1 MSRRPLEE
9 FPKQLAEAE
18 KKRDELTSRFG
29 DLSKNIS
36 ELDQKIKNIM
46 AEISRRLEDHSFGF
60 NAEDLDEED
69 QNKLEAFKKQQE
81 EQLKILTFQFQEKQ
95 EELKKIAKELGEITA
110 YLEYQESRD
119 SRETIL
125 GAVSKAISILEKSD
139 PKKTNE
145 KIKWV
150 IKSVKDSRKKVGG
163 GSQFKV
169 SASGHSQMEGIP
181 VDGLIE
187 ELTLISEQ
195 TQERLKND
203 SSNQELN
210 QQLEEIQQIIKILKD
225 NSQGY
230 FSMHPKMRGDKQHWR
245 TELEAK
251 LISLDWRAT
260 GSVDSDYQKAM
271 EALNNRLELVLP
283 VKDKRVKPVDEK
295 PVDEVIDNDLGDE
308 WNYREPTPVEPDD
321 YEEESTKEG
330 PIENNPEISPID
342 VVGVPVDEP
351 IIISNPKQEQEPP
364 KGDIIDVVAVPVEPE
379 SGLPDEE
386 LLPTEEK
393 TPNLLTDQTT
403 PEIPKTKPIEKKKRR
418 LGVVDISETIEQ
430 RARDAS
436 EDLLINKTDR
446 ARNKGWWRKIVAGI
460 KSIPVVEE
468 IRRANRFTSIKKEV
482 IEKGNIFAGQEN
494 SERDSKLA
502 KHYIVDRFI
511 TALEEDMQSSLIH
524 HGEKI
529 SETES
534 DSETI
539 MAIKEDIRELLRN
552 YATDPNF
559 SSQDFIN
566 AKNRIL
572 NRLYQEHPQAFG
584 EGGKFKD
591 KLFADNFLE
600 VADDLRILVSHE
612 DGLNKLDEEL
622 NDLINT
628 ELVLGEARTGVRTET
643 ELGCVGRLLERF
655 VGEKKARKWTTGRG
669 LLLPEVETGA
679 VAGALAF
686 IETGAIAAFRS
697 LALRGLTFG
706 GSAVVGAGLM
716 AWREDRKLRAER
728 THHAREMARGGRI
741 SPEML
746 RRQELEETRYE
757 TVTAL
762 SLIRNIEVAM
772 NQNLESS
779 LDSLNNLAEQV
790 AMAEVRIKFSDKNK
804 IDLISYTDASLLEK
818 ERLDLDIA
826 IARAKIRL
834 RQMVQ
839 QLADRGE
846 IDLGE
851 GTIEDYVGI
860 NLLYEKEGNLSDLN
874 SGVSRSVDSVAGR
887 LEQEKAQKDQ
897 IFKKLKQEK
906 MVKEAVKGFVFGLVA
921 VGTIQE
927 VSSWWREDQIGLV
940 ESILGKNQGEHI
952 TIPAQI
958 NEFFNS
964 SDQIILP
971 ESNVHEMLLNENHVV
986 LPEGVQILEN
996 SEGGNTFNIVRG
1008 NEIIAS
1014 GIEFDDQ
1021 GRITQAGLRALEADG
1036 ISVNEVVNRF
1046 NGPAIPI
1053 ETAEFIKQNQASF
1066 QEIHHLLWADN
1077 DTPKPIFDL
1086 NELKLDWGGVSGSGL
1101 DKDGNFV
1108 LSMARMRVDGSF
1120 HGDWSADAQQLMR
1133 EGKLSFLIYASEET
1147 QGQAIKLPIGPDG
1160 NVIIDKDS
1168 WIAKNFFRVDERGNT
1183 AFLGRFG
1190 EVSQIVENKDGVD
1203 QIIPLATITGDGL
1216 DQILA
1221 PTPVD
1226 SFKTIIDIPVG
1237 DKIIDAPPPFIPIV
1251 PRKPLEKIRSG
1262 RRGEGGYGYGYGY
1275 GEGGYGDGYG
1285 LLDGSKY
1292 SERLAPEV
1300 QTNPNYE
1307 WSKSDF
1313 KLVNDY
1319 LKNQESEYLEE
1330 LGEMIRGQE
1339 KIDPS
1344 VDVIITIPS
1353 GLEGKN
1359 LEKTIRNYA
1368 KLKNRHKFELVI
1380 FENHFG
1386 DSERDNTLEII
1397 NRMRRE
1403 FPDLK
1408 IVHLYKKFEEKQ
1420 PIGNIR
1426 KYLVDAVM
1434 LRKQKSNIRKSLS
1447 IVSNDADLEDISPD
1461 YADAIAEHF
1470 DAHPESDAIACK
1482 WDYPETTYTKFP
1494 LLHAT
1499 QRAWHYFDRVAST
1512 KTIDGVVENPDLI
1525 GRNSAFRSGAY
1536 VAIGGY
1542 NPKAQLAEDLE
1553 IGWMISNARKGQ
1565 RSRINY
1571 LNGAWLKSN
1580 PRRAVVKM
1588 LSETPL
1594 VQQYGDFHVNEEIRR
1609 KDLSQL
1615 LENDIDIDWS
1625 RFKQEMQA
1633 LYNMY
1638 RGKNYQEQRLVS
1650 IFKDAMKYLGV
1661 DCEVVNH
1668 QVIIKD
1674 TSKLNTGLT
1683 QYRTQ
1688 EQAG

>member
-1 MSRRPLEE
+1 MSRRPQEG

-29 DLSKNIS
+29 ELSKNIS
-36 ELDQKIKNIM
+36 ELDQKIKSIM

-60 NAEDLDEED
+60 NTEDLDEED
-69 QNKLEAFKKQQE
+69 QNKIEVFKKQQE

-110 YLEYQESRD
+110 YLEYQEGRD

-125 GAVSKAISILEKSD
+125 EAVSKAISILEKSD

-195 TQERLKND
+195 TQERLKSESN
-203 SSNQELN
+203 NQELN
-210 QQLEEIQQIIKILKD
+210 QQFEEIQQIIKTLKD

-283 VKDKRVKPVDEK
+283 PKDTRTKPIEDGE
-295 PVDEVIDNDLGDE
+295 DNEEIPPETL
-308 WNYREPTPVEPDD
+308 PVEI
-321 YEEESTKEG
+321 EEENP

-511 TALEEDMQSSLIH
+511 TALEEDMKSSLIH
-524 HGEKI
+524 HGEKS

-534 DSETI
+534 NSETI
-539 MAIKEDIRELLRN
+539 MAIKEDIRKLLHD

-572 NRLYQEHPQAFG
+572 NRLYQEHPEAFG
-584 EGGKFKD
+584 EGGEFKD

-612 DGLNKLDEEL
+612 DGLNRLDEEL

-643 ELGCVGRLLERF
+643 ELGRVGRLLERF
-655 VGEKKARKWTTGRG
+655 VGEKKARKWGMGR
-669 LLLPEVETGA
+669 LLILPEVQTAA

-686 IETGAIAAFRS
+686 IETGAIATFRS

-839 QLADRGE
+839 QLADRRE

-860 NLLYEKEGNLSDLN
+860 NLLYEKEGAIPDPDS
-874 SGVSRSVDSVAGR
+874 SVRPTRDSVAGR
-887 LEQEKAQKDQ
+887 LEQEKLQKDKK
-897 IFKKLKQEK
+897 FKTQKRWKMLGRAAMGFGVGLGVGGVLQEVGSWIRNEQ
-906 MVKEAVKGFVFGLVA
+906 MDVYDQVGFVEAVF
-921 VGTIQE
+921 
-927 VSSWWREDQIGLV
+927 
-940 ESILGKNQGEHI
+940 GKNQGEHI
-952 TIPAQI
+952 TILGKLGEFL
-958 NEFFNS
+958 NETKDKFFGS
-964 SDQIILP
+964 SDFVLP
-971 ESNVHEMLLNENHVV
+971 QSHEMLLNENHVV
-986 LPEGVQILEN
+986 LPEGIQILEN

-1101 DKDGNFV
+1101 DQDGNFV
-1108 LSMARMRVDGSF
+1108 LSMARMEVDGSF

-1183 AFLGRFG
+1183 TFLGRFG

-1216 DQILA
+1216 DQVLA

-1226 SFKTIIDIPVG
+1226 SFKTIIDIPRNY
-1237 DKIIDAPPPFIPIV
+1237 DLPPVIPIV
-1251 PRKPLEKIRSG
+1251 PRKSLEKVSSD
-1262 RRGEGGYGYGYGY
+1262 RRGEGGYGYGKGGYGY

-1300 QTNPNYE
+1300 QTNPNYD

-1339 KIDPS
+1339 KIDPL

-1447 IVSNDADLEDISPD
+1447 IVSNDADLEAISPD

-1470 DAHPESDAIACK
+1470 DAHPESDAILCK

-1494 LLHAT
+1494 LLHAA
-1499 QRAWHYFDRVAST
+1499 QRAWHYFDRVDST
-1512 KTIDGVVENPDLI
+1512 KTIDGVIENPNLI

-1553 IGWMISNARKGQ
+1553 IGWMINNARKGQ

-1588 LSETPL
+1588 LSGTPL
-1594 VQQYGDFHVNEEIRR
+1594 VKQYGDFHVNEEVRN

-1625 RFKQEMQA
+1625 RFKEEMQA
-1633 LYNMY
+1633 LYDMY
-1638 RGKNYQEQRLVS
+1638 RRDKKYQEKRLVS
-1650 IFKDAMKYLGV
+1650 VFKYAMKYLGV

-1674 TSKLNTGLT
+1674 TSKLNTGLN

-1688 EQAG
+1688 